1 VIIKLAVSGEE
12 GVEGRTVWKSEESL
26 VHSVSAWAVVVEDE
40 DGASSQGDSSVS
52 LSWVDAN
59 S

>member
-1 VIIKLAVSGEE
+1 MIIKLAVSGEE

-26 VHSVSAWAVVVEDE
+26 VHSASACAVVVDK